1 MPQNLTGTVFHG
13 VKNIF
18 REKSAWNVIARP
30 LLFRPCSYHTGP
42 TEPLSQTKEFLR
54 NYKGGSVDLEKKEN
68 GIADIVLNHPER
80 RNALSGKML
89 VL

>member
-1 MPQNLTGTVFHG
+1 MHQNLTGTVFNA

-18 REKSAWNVIARP
+18 REKSAWNTIARP
-30 LLFRPCSYHTGP
+30 VLLRPCSYHTGP

-54 NYKGGSVDLEKKEN
+54 DYKGGSVDLEKKEN

-89 VL
+89 VP